1 MMQENYLSGHLRLPI
16 PTESLPMSNV
26 FNTSGASQWYG
37 ELVKPFFAPPA
48 GVFGPV
54 WGVLYVVIAISFGW
68 VLVQCL
74 RRRLPGA
81 LFLPCALNLLFNA
94 AYTPI
99 QFGLRNNVLASV
111 DIVLVLGTLLWVMA
125 AMWRQARWV
134 AVVNVPYLLWVSF
147 ATVLQF
153 SITWLNR

>member
-1 MMQENYLSGHLRLPI
+1 MS
-16 PTESLPMSNV
+16 SL

-37 ELVKPFFAPPA
+37 ELIKPVFAPPA

-54 WGVLYVVIAISFGW
+54 WGVLYVIIAISFGW
-68 VLVQCL
+68 VLVQ
-74 RRRLPGA
+74 P
-81 LFLPCALNLLFNA
+81 FALNVLFNA

-99 QFGLRNNVLASV
+99 QFGLRNNVLASF
-111 DIVLVLGTLLWVMA
+111 DIVLVLGTLLWAMA
-125 AMWRQARWV
+125 AVWPRARWV
-134 AVVNVPYLLWVSF
+134 ALVNVPYLLWVGF

>member
-1 MMQENYLSGHLRLPI
+1 MS
-16 PTESLPMSNV
+16 SL
-26 FNTSGASQWYG
+26 FNTSGAAQWYG

-48 GVFGPV
+48 FLFGPV
-54 WGVLYVVIAISFGW
+54 WGVLYVIIAISFGW

-74 RRRLPGA
+74 RRRLPAA
-81 LFLPCALNLLFNA
+81 LLWPFALNLLFNA

-111 DIVLVLGTLLWVMA
+111 DILLVLSSLVW
-125 AMWRQARWV
+125 AMRAIWPGARWV
-134 AVVNVPYLLWVSF
+134 ALANIPYLLWVAF
-147 ATVLQF
+147 ATVLQL

>member
-1 MMQENYLSGHLRLPI
+1 
-16 PTESLPMSNV
+16 MSTF
-26 FNTSGASQWYG
+26 FNTGGAAQWYG

-48 GVFGPV
+48 WVFGPV
-54 WGVLYVVIAISFGW
+54 WGVLYVIIAISFGW

-74 RRRLPGA
+74 RRRLPWA
-81 LFLPCALNLLFNA
+81 LLLPFALNIVFNA

-111 DIVLVLGTLLWVMA
+111 DIVLVLGTLLWAMA
-125 AMWRQARWV
+125 TVWPRARWV
-134 AVVNVPYLLWVSF
+134 ALVNVPYLLWVSF

-153 SITWLNR
+153 SITWLNFK

>member
-1 MMQENYLSGHLRLPI
+1 
-16 PTESLPMSNV
+16 MSTF
-26 FNTSGASQWYG
+26 FNTGGAAQWYG

-54 WGVLYVVIAISFGW
+54 WGVLYVIIAISFGW

-74 RRRLPGA
+74 RRRLPWA
-81 LFLPCALNLLFNA
+81 LLLPFALNIVFNA

-111 DIVLVLGTLLWVMA
+111 DIVLVLGTLLWAMA
-125 AMWRQARWV
+125 TVWPRARWV
-134 AVVNVPYLLWVSF
+134 ALVNVPYLLWVSF

-153 SITWLNR
+153 SITWLNFK